1 MYSCQSKPAEGRD
14 VNEGGPDG
22 VQLPLWALHNPLS
35 HWLTDWQ
42 LHIPPH
48 PQLSPLISLPR
59 FCLTLGHGI
68 RHWREFLSYPF
79 PFKIVQKKKKKVLS
93 DILRTA
99 KERDVYSESELLLTT
114 HPLQFVTQSS
124 KLNKVSY
131 RLCQC
136 LSLCWTSF
144 SLSHYKRMGISTAEW
159 AEMLLAAYSASTF
172 GKYSD

>member
-22 VQLPLWALHNPLS
+22 VQLPLWALHNPPS

-59 FCLTLGHGI
+59 LCLILGHRI
-68 RHWREFLSYPF
+68 RHWREFLSFLF
-79 PFKIVQKKKKKVLS
+79 PFRTVQKYMIWHLQSPV
-93 DILRTA
+93 R
-99 KERDVYSESELLLTT
+99 EQHVYYESKFLPTT
-114 HPLQFVTQSS
+114 NFLQFVTRSS

-131 RLCQC
+131 RLCQFLC
-136 LSLCWTSF
+136 LCWIWF
-144 SLSHYKRMGISTAEW
+144 SLSHYKWMGISTAEW
-159 AEMLLAAYSASTF
+159 AEILLASYSASTF

>member
-22 VQLPLWALHNPLS
+22 VQLPLWALHNPPS

-59 FCLTLGHGI
+59 LYLILGHRI
-68 RHWREFLSYPF
+68 RHWREFLSFLF
-79 PFKIVQKKKKKVLS
+79 PFRKVQKYMIWHLKKAV
-93 DILRTA
+93 
-99 KERDVYSESELLLTT
+99 KEQHVYYESKLLLTT
-114 HPLQFVTQSS
+114 NFLTNCDPKLKAKQS
-124 KLNKVSY
+124 LY

-136 LSLCWTSF
+136 LCLCWTSF
-144 SLSHYKRMGISTAEW
+144 SLSHYKRMGIPTTEW
-159 AEMLLAAYSASTF
+159 AEMLLASYSASTF